1 MRPRFEKL
9 NDGRDAFD
17 HVGSLHYGPFLLVGM
32 TNNASYALHVDIA
45 DIDSWLTIDPAR
57 SAASAH
63 VLSFTA
69 RWNDNGSGDSS
80 EGSTDDFFFKLMPLN
95 RVVDQVY
102 TVHFNVTKARPLVT
116 TGHQSLLTPHKTDD
130 DSSSGSFLGVTADAF
145 GVVYNPPPVF

>member
-1 MRPRFEKL
+1 VASFGMRPRFEKL

-32 TNNASYALHVDIA
+32 TNNASYALHADIA

-69 RWNDNGSGDSS
+69 AVAI
-80 EGSTDDFFFKLMPLN
+80 
-95 RVVDQVY
+95 VVRAAPM
-102 TVHFNVTKARPLVT
+102 T
-116 TGHQSLLTPHKTDD
+116 
-130 DSSSGSFLGVTADAF
+130 SSSS
-145 GVVYNPPPVF
+145 